1 MIRLEAE
8 EKMDKRLLGILKE
21 EFEIKDTDI
30 YNIPG
35 PLDLTMLMKVYGME
49 GLMNTRVRNIHRLRF
64 RNFRMIKIFSR

>member
-1 MIRLEAE
+1 MIRPGSG
-8 EKMDKRLLGILKE
+8 KKRWINVLLGILKE

-49 GLMNTRVRNIHRLRF
+49 GLMNY
-64 RNFRMIKIFSR
+64 KSPK